1 MLIASG
7 VTVRFGKRTLFED
20 VNIKFNKGC
29 CYGIIGANGAG
40 KSTFLKVLS
49 GELEPSKGEVTKEKT
64 ERISVLKQ
72 NHFAYE
78 DETVMDTVIMGNQ
91 ELYNI
96 MKEKNEI
103 YAKPDFS
110 EEDGMKAAKLEEKF
124 AELDGWNAESDA
136 AILLND
142 DFYNFMLQG
151 RAVVDGISVL
161 RAEYL
166 IPFKMFAWLD
176 LKNKKQNGEHV
187 DSRDIKKHKYDV
199 FRLLQIVDSNTII
212 PTDGLVKKSI
222 NEFFEE
228 ILKETLPLSQLGLL
242 FNQEEAM
249 GILHD
254 LYGI

>member
-1 MLIASG
+1 
-7 VTVRFGKRTLFED
+7 
-20 VNIKFNKGC
+20 
-29 CYGIIGANGAG
+29 
-40 KSTFLKVLS
+40 
-49 GELEPSKGEVTKEKT
+49 
-64 ERISVLKQ
+64 
-72 NHFAYE
+72 
-78 DETVMDTVIMGNQ
+78 
-91 ELYNI
+91 
-96 MKEKNEI
+96 
-103 YAKPDFS
+103 
-110 EEDGMKAAKLEEKF
+110 
-124 AELDGWNAESDA
+124 
-136 AILLND
+136 
-142 DFYNFMLQG
+142 MLQG

>member
-1 MLIASG
+1 MD
-7 VTVRFGKRTLFED
+7 ED
-20 VNIKFNKGC
+20 T
-29 CYGIIGANGAG
+29 
-40 KSTFLKVLS
+40 SSLS
-49 GELEPSKGEVTKEKT
+49 
-64 ERISVLKQ
+64 
-72 NHFAYE
+72 
-78 DETVMDTVIMGNQ
+78 
-91 ELYNI
+91 
-96 MKEKNEI
+96 
-103 YAKPDFS
+103 
-110 EEDGMKAAKLEEKF
+110 
-124 AELDGWNAESDA
+124 

-161 RAEYL
+161 RAEYSDSIL
-166 IPFKMFAWLD
+166 RCLRGLN

>member
-1 MLIASG
+1 M
-7 VTVRFGKRTLFED
+7 
-20 VNIKFNKGC
+20 
-29 CYGIIGANGAG
+29 
-40 KSTFLKVLS
+40 
-49 GELEPSKGEVTKEKT
+49 
-64 ERISVLKQ
+64 
-72 NHFAYE
+72 
-78 DETVMDTVIMGNQ
+78 
-91 ELYNI
+91 
-96 MKEKNEI
+96 
-103 YAKPDFS
+103 
-110 EEDGMKAAKLEEKF
+110 
-124 AELDGWNAESDA
+124 
-136 AILLND
+136 
-142 DFYNFMLQG
+142 
-151 RAVVDGISVL
+151 

>member
-1 MLIASG
+1 MHFY
-7 VTVRFGKRTLFED
+7 RFTDPKAGYPVMIELFSKKPGYKLEVD
-20 VNIKFNKGC
+20 E
-29 CYGIIGANGAG
+29 GIIPIHMDEDT
-40 KSTFLKVLS
+40 SSLS
-49 GELEPSKGEVTKEKT
+49 
-64 ERISVLKQ
+64 
-72 NHFAYE
+72 
-78 DETVMDTVIMGNQ
+78 
-91 ELYNI
+91 
-96 MKEKNEI
+96 
-103 YAKPDFS
+103 
-110 EEDGMKAAKLEEKF
+110 
-124 AELDGWNAESDA
+124 

>member
-1 MLIASG
+1 MD
-7 VTVRFGKRTLFED
+7 ED
-20 VNIKFNKGC
+20 T
-29 CYGIIGANGAG
+29 
-40 KSTFLKVLS
+40 SSLS
-49 GELEPSKGEVTKEKT
+49 
-64 ERISVLKQ
+64 
-72 NHFAYE
+72 
-78 DETVMDTVIMGNQ
+78 
-91 ELYNI
+91 
-96 MKEKNEI
+96 
-103 YAKPDFS
+103 
-110 EEDGMKAAKLEEKF
+110 
-124 AELDGWNAESDA
+124 

-228 ILKETLPLSQLGLL
+228 ILKETLPLS
-242 FNQEEAM
+242 
-249 GILHD
+249 
-254 LYGI
+254 

>member
-1 MLIASG
+1 MVTGIDTFREKFKDYTDCYTVIGGAACDIIMSQANFDFRATKDIDMILIIED
-7 VTVRFGKRTLFED
+7 RYPEFGKVFWEYIKEAGYKCGSRNSEDMHFYRFTDPKAGYPVMIELFSKKPGYKLEVD
-20 VNIKFNKGC
+20 E
-29 CYGIIGANGAG
+29 GIIPIHMDEDT
-40 KSTFLKVLS
+40 SSLS
-49 GELEPSKGEVTKEKT
+49 
-64 ERISVLKQ
+64 
-72 NHFAYE
+72 
-78 DETVMDTVIMGNQ
+78 
-91 ELYNI
+91 
-96 MKEKNEI
+96 
-103 YAKPDFS
+103 
-110 EEDGMKAAKLEEKF
+110 
-124 AELDGWNAESDA
+124 

-166 IPFKMFAWLD
+166 MPFKMFAWLD

>member
-1 MLIASG
+1 MD
-7 VTVRFGKRTLFED
+7 ED
-20 VNIKFNKGC
+20 T
-29 CYGIIGANGAG
+29 
-40 KSTFLKVLS
+40 SSLS
-49 GELEPSKGEVTKEKT
+49 
-64 ERISVLKQ
+64 
-72 NHFAYE
+72 
-78 DETVMDTVIMGNQ
+78 
-91 ELYNI
+91 
-96 MKEKNEI
+96 
-103 YAKPDFS
+103 
-110 EEDGMKAAKLEEKF
+110 
-124 AELDGWNAESDA
+124 

-166 IPFKMFAWLD
+166 IPFKMFARLD

>member
-1 MLIASG
+1 
-7 VTVRFGKRTLFED
+7 
-20 VNIKFNKGC
+20 
-29 CYGIIGANGAG
+29 
-40 KSTFLKVLS
+40 
-49 GELEPSKGEVTKEKT
+49 
-64 ERISVLKQ
+64 
-72 NHFAYE
+72 
-78 DETVMDTVIMGNQ
+78 
-91 ELYNI
+91 
-96 MKEKNEI
+96 
-103 YAKPDFS
+103 
-110 EEDGMKAAKLEEKF
+110 
-124 AELDGWNAESDA
+124 
-136 AILLND
+136 
-142 DFYNFMLQG
+142 
-151 RAVVDGISVL
+151 
-161 RAEYL
+161 
-166 IPFKMFAWLD
+166 MFAWLD

>member
-1 MLIASG
+1 MVTGIDTFREKFKDYTDCYTVIGGAACDIIMSQANFDFRATKDIDMILIIED
-7 VTVRFGKRTLFED
+7 RYPEFGKVFWEYIKEAGYKCGSRNSEDMHFYRFTDPKAGYPVMIELFSK
-20 VNIKFNKGC
+20 NT
-29 CYGIIGANGAG
+29 
-40 KSTFLKVLS
+40 SSLS
-49 GELEPSKGEVTKEKT
+49 
-64 ERISVLKQ
+64 
-72 NHFAYE
+72 
-78 DETVMDTVIMGNQ
+78 
-91 ELYNI
+91 
-96 MKEKNEI
+96 
-103 YAKPDFS
+103 
-110 EEDGMKAAKLEEKF
+110 
-124 AELDGWNAESDA
+124 

>member
-1 MLIASG
+1 MD
-7 VTVRFGKRTLFED
+7 ED
-20 VNIKFNKGC
+20 T
-29 CYGIIGANGAG
+29 
-40 KSTFLKVLS
+40 SSLS
-49 GELEPSKGEVTKEKT
+49 
-64 ERISVLKQ
+64 
-72 NHFAYE
+72 
-78 DETVMDTVIMGNQ
+78 
-91 ELYNI
+91 
-96 MKEKNEI
+96 
-103 YAKPDFS
+103 
-110 EEDGMKAAKLEEKF
+110 
-124 AELDGWNAESDA
+124 

-187 DSRDIKKHKYDV
+187 DSRDIKKNKYDV